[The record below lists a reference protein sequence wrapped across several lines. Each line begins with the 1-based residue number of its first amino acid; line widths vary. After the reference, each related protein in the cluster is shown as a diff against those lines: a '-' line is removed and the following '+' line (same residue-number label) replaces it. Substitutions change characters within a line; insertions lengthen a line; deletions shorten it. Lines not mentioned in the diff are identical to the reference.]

1 MLHKSVL
8 LHEWHHKGD
17 RMKKEVNFL
26 LVLAIAAVILVV
38 TVALVFIFGNDRVNY
53 DNLTE
58 VKILRSGTMIPSG
71 EEYGLKFQDGVW
83 IATYNEIEWLEDNIK
98 EMTVDDGFADEI
110 RTILAKN
117 KTHKW
122 DDFHKKNAF
131 ISDGERFTFSMRFSD
146 GTQIEASGYMAYP
159 KHFFAVFEAFQ
170 EKYTQMFK

>member
-1 MLHKSVL
+1 
-8 LHEWHHKGD
+8 
-17 RMKKEVNFL
+17 MKKEVNFL

-83 IATYNEIEWLEDNIK
+83 IATHNEIEWLEDNIK

-110 RTILAKN
+110 KTTFTKRTRLFQMESGLHFLCAFR
-117 KTHKW
+117 TEHK
-122 DDFHKKNAF
+122 
-131 ISDGERFTFSMRFSD
+131 
-146 GTQIEASGYMAYP
+146 
-159 KHFFAVFEAFQ
+159 
-170 EKYTQMFK
+170 